1 MLQEILQAF
10 ACLFP
15 SQPAAAKATSQSVIE
30 RGLRAALP
38 TVDVL
43 PPALSAALLV
53 EEADDV
59 EASAADDAAMQALL
73 RDVMQTTTLAVP
85 RRPFVR
91 ELSNALLLWRERGR
105 FPWAG
110 TATPPDLS
118 ETVPPDSSAYEPL
131 TGLAV
136 TAAST
141 AAPEQLARLLVAL
154 GPMGILALLR
164 VRRTVGTEL
173 LPPPV
178 ALCRSFLAPH
188 SGTSR
193 LSVGARALH
202 KHWQRSE
209 SHVWGAGIRGNDQAK
224 NARAAEVLA
233 RLLHEACWINI
244 HSGVGDH
251 EPVFEIRQRD
261 GFGARWAAD
270 GTRFRG
276 LLEPQAWDVQRRAAA
291 SAATSTSTSA
301 AAAAAHA
308 AAAADAVGLATT
320 SIATSSWDVCNLV
333 REMRLESALCDEGR
347 TLTVAGYASL
357 MDEESARLTSPS
369 LRGFRL
375 GTVSGYCRVFNLVSI
390 VNIRR
395 GLATGRRLA
404 TATAR
409 PVEGARLRICL
420 YEIELSE
427 LPELLSRE
435 ARLRI
440 GPARYVSDAGAAGE
454 ALLCSE
460 FTDEEYMRE
469 RLQGSVEAYQDA
481 VGQYYQGALYRADLL
496 PVPAYVMLCLRAQ
509 RKAGA
514 DVLANFLDGS
524 FLGDGRTTLR
534 EHLTAELESEG
545 AAAVWPVEE
554 LRAILQACTP

>member
-1 MLQEILQAF
+1 VCNL
-10 ACLFP
+10 
-15 SQPAAAKATSQSVIE
+15 
-30 RGLRAALP
+30 
-38 TVDVL
+38 
-43 PPALSAALLV
+43 
-53 EEADDV
+53 
-59 EASAADDAAMQALL
+59 
-73 RDVMQTTTLAVP
+73 
-85 RRPFVR
+85 VR
-91 ELSNALLLWRERGR
+91 EM
-105 FPWAG
+105 
-110 TATPPDLS
+110 
-118 ETVPPDSSAYEPL
+118 
-131 TGLAV
+131 
-136 TAAST
+136 
-141 AAPEQLARLLVAL
+141 RL
-154 GPMGILALLR
+154 
-164 VRRTVGTEL
+164 
-173 LPPPV
+173 
-178 ALCRSFLAPH
+178 
-188 SGTSR
+188 
-193 LSVGARALH
+193 
-202 KHWQRSE
+202 E
-209 SHVWGAGIRGNDQAK
+209 S
-224 NARAAEVLA
+224 
-233 RLLHEACWINI
+233 
-244 HSGVGDH
+244 
-251 EPVFEIRQRD
+251 
-261 GFGARWAAD
+261 
-270 GTRFRG
+270 
-276 LLEPQAWDVQRRAAA
+276 
-291 SAATSTSTSA
+291 
-301 AAAAAHA
+301 
-308 AAAADAVGLATT
+308 
-320 SIATSSWDVCNLV
+320 NLV

-469 RLQGSVEAYQDA
+469 RLQGSVKAYQDA